1 MANFHEDKIIVVGFH
16 KDVNK
21 VLPELLTLSRQEL
34 WKPSTL
40 DWWPVERSAGL
51 VMYPYPVPSGQSV
64 EETVQSINK
73 KAEEAGALVFA
84 EPNYVIGHPY
94 IVAGSP
100 LDKPGGEAQSDFWEQ
115 WAFGSIQLN
124 GEGLSVPADKTVHV
138 GVFDTSP
145 FPKQDK
151 YEFTWI
157 EPTMVLDVLHLLE
170 PSEATLLL
178 ADHGLFVSS
187 LIHAVAPQSQ
197 IHLIQVLDGN
207 ARGDLMTLI
216 KALNEFIR
224 GRLTEGGR
232 KLDNVVINLSLGISQ
247 IWQPDRLGLRD
258 EVSAFEKRLAGL
270 MKGYRPGGPRA
281 MSLKVLAFGAK
292 FHKAIVVAAA
302 GNDSRLDRV
311 EEANI
316 PAAYDSVIGVAASNR
331 MNERACF
338 SNKGDV
344 AAPGGDGDTNNG
356 GCETTSDSDYEN
368 ALIGLVQNTAKSH
381 YAYWAGTSFA
391 TPLVSGLAAL
401 LLQKGVP
408 ADEVYDTIK
417 NSAVQVSDPAL
428 GAGII
433 NVTKSLVQ

>member
-40 DWWPVERSAGL
+40 DWWPAGGNAGL

-73 KAEEAGALVFA
+73 KAEEVGALVFA

-100 LDKPGGEAQSDFWEQ
+100 LDKPGGEAQSDFQEQ
-115 WAFGSIQLN
+115 WAFRSIELN
-124 GEGLSVPADKTVHV
+124 GAGLNVSADKTVHV

-157 EPTMVLDVLHLLE
+157 DPTMVLDVLHLLE
-170 PSEATLLL
+170 PSEATRLT
-178 ADHGLFVSS
+178 DHGLFVSS
-187 LIHAVAPQSQ
+187 LIHAVAPHSQ
-197 IHLIQVLDGN
+197 IHLIQVLDGD

-216 KALNEFIR
+216 KALNGFIK
-224 GRLTEGGR
+224 GRLTEGVR

-247 IWQPDRLGLRD
+247 TWQPDRLGLRD
-258 EVSAFEKRLAGL
+258 EVSAFEKGLAGL
-270 MKGYRPGGPRA
+270 MKGYRPGGSRA
-281 MSLKVLAFGAK
+281 MSFKVLAFGAK

-302 GNDSRLDRV
+302 GNDSKQDQV

-316 PAAYDSVIGVAASNR
+316 PAAYDTVIGVAASNR

-356 GCETTSDSDYEN
+356 GCETTSDSDHKD
-368 ALIGLVQNTAKSH
+368 ALIGLVQHTAESH
-381 YAYWAGTSFA
+381 YAYWTGTSFA

-408 ADEVYDTIK
+408 ADEVYDKIK